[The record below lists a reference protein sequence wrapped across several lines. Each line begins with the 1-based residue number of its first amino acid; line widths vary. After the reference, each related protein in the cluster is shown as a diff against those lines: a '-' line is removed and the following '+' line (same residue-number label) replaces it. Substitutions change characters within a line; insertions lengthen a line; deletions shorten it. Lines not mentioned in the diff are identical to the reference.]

1 MKSTEEL
8 LEELVREKSRHISL
22 LEFKVDVFEEK
33 CKVLED
39 ENKQLKKDKYD
50 LEQEILLYEL
60 GQDVKELEGLL
71 DRLEEAGDSEAT
83 EEVKEIK
90 ATVEKLIQSK
100 SEGLIAVVRANE
112 MMIENIEAE
121 RKRLADLKVKKQ
133 ARIDSIKKYALECMQ
148 AMEVKKIETHL
159 GNMTVR
165 KGTGKVVVD
174 DPTKAMTI
182 YE

>member
-1 MKSTEEL
+1 MST
-8 LEELVREKSRHISL
+8 
-22 LEFKVDVFEEK
+22 
-33 CKVLED
+33 
-39 ENKQLKKDKYD
+39 
-50 LEQEILLYEL
+50 LYEL

-71 DRLEEAGDSEAT
+71 DRLEEAGDNEAT

-121 RKRLADLKVKKQ
+121 RKRLADLKTKKQ

-165 KGTGKVVVD
+165 KGAGKVIVD
-174 DPTKAMTI
+174 DLTKIPEEYRVTKVEIREDRTAIKKAIKDGQEIPGAHLLIEDSLVMPKTKK
-182 YE
+182 E

>member
-1 MKSTEEL
+1 MST
-8 LEELVREKSRHISL
+8 
-22 LEFKVDVFEEK
+22 
-33 CKVLED
+33 
-39 ENKQLKKDKYD
+39 
-50 LEQEILLYEL
+50 LYEL

-71 DRLEEAGDSEAT
+71 DRLEEAGDDEAT

-90 ATVEKLIQSK
+90 ATVEKLIKSK

-121 RKRLADLKVKKQ
+121 RKRLADLKTKKQ

-165 KGTGKVVVD
+165 KGTGKVIID
-174 DPTKAMTI
+174 DLTKIPEEYRVTKIEVREDRTAIKKAIKDGQEIPGAHLLIEDSLVMPKTKK
-182 YE
+182 E

>member
-1 MKSTEEL
+1 MST
-8 LEELVREKSRHISL
+8 
-22 LEFKVDVFEEK
+22 
-33 CKVLED
+33 
-39 ENKQLKKDKYD
+39 
-50 LEQEILLYEL
+50 LYEL

-71 DRLEEAGDSEAT
+71 DRLEEAGDDEAT

-121 RKRLADLKVKKQ
+121 RKRLADLKTKKQ
-133 ARIDSIKKYALECMQ
+133 ARIDSIKKYVLECMQ

-165 KGTGKVVVD
+165 KGTGKVIVD
-174 DPTKAMTI
+174 DLTKIPEEYRVTKVGVREDRTAIKKAIKDGQEIPGAHLLIEDGLVMPKTKK
-182 YE
+182 E

>member
-1 MKSTEEL
+1 MST
-8 LEELVREKSRHISL
+8 
-22 LEFKVDVFEEK
+22 
-33 CKVLED
+33 
-39 ENKQLKKDKYD
+39 
-50 LEQEILLYEL
+50 LYEL
-60 GQDVKELEGLL
+60 GQDIKELESLL

-83 EEVKEIK
+83 GEVKEIK
-90 ATVEKLIQSK
+90 TTVQKLIQAK

-121 RKRLADLKVKKQ
+121 RKRLADLKIRKQ

-174 DPTKAMTI
+174 DFTKIPNEYKITKTEVKEDRTAIKKAIKEGLEIQGARLLFEDSLVMPKTKK
-182 YE
+182 E

>member
-1 MKSTEEL
+1 MST
-8 LEELVREKSRHISL
+8 
-22 LEFKVDVFEEK
+22 
-33 CKVLED
+33 
-39 ENKQLKKDKYD
+39 
-50 LEQEILLYEL
+50 LYEL

-121 RKRLADLKVKKQ
+121 RKRLADLKTKKQ

-148 AMEVKKIETHL
+148 SMEVKKIETHL

-165 KGTGKVVVD
+165 KGAGKVIVD
-174 DPTKAMTI
+174 DLTKIPEEYRVTKVEIREDRTAIQKAIKDGQEIPGAHLLIEDSLVMPKNKK
-182 YE
+182 E

>member
-1 MKSTEEL
+1 MST
-8 LEELVREKSRHISL
+8 
-22 LEFKVDVFEEK
+22 
-33 CKVLED
+33 
-39 ENKQLKKDKYD
+39 
-50 LEQEILLYEL
+50 LYEL

-71 DRLEEAGDSEAT
+71 DRIEESGDSEAT
-83 EEVKEIK
+83 EEVKEEIK
-90 ATVEKLIQSK
+90 ATVQKLIQEK

-121 RKRLADLKVKKQ
+121 RKRLADLKTKKQ

-174 DPTKAMTI
+174 DPTKIPEEYRVTKVEVKEDKTAIKKAIKDGQEIPGAHLLIEDSLVMPKTKK
-182 YE
+182 E

>member
-1 MKSTEEL
+1 MST
-8 LEELVREKSRHISL
+8 
-22 LEFKVDVFEEK
+22 
-33 CKVLED
+33 
-39 ENKQLKKDKYD
+39 
-50 LEQEILLYEL
+50 LYEL
-60 GQDVKELEGLL
+60 GRDIKELESLL

-83 EEVKEIK
+83 EEVKI
-90 ATVEKLIQSK
+90 TVQKLVQSK

-174 DPTKAMTI
+174 DPTKIPEEYRVTKVEVKEDKTAIKKAIKDGQEIPGAHLLFEDSLVMPKTKK
-182 YE
+182 E

>member
-1 MKSTEEL
+1 MST
-8 LEELVREKSRHISL
+8 
-22 LEFKVDVFEEK
+22 
-33 CKVLED
+33 
-39 ENKQLKKDKYD
+39 
-50 LEQEILLYEL
+50 LYEL

-71 DRLEEAGDSEAT
+71 DRLEEAGDDEAT

-90 ATVEKLIQSK
+90 ATVEKLIKSK

-121 RKRLADLKVKKQ
+121 RKRLADLKTKKQ

-165 KGTGKVVVD
+165 KGTGKVIVD
-174 DPTKAMTI
+174 DLTKIPEEYRVTKIEVREDRTAIKKAIKDGQEIPGAHLLIEDSLVMPKTKK
-182 YE
+182 E

>member
-1 MKSTEEL
+1 MST
-8 LEELVREKSRHISL
+8 
-22 LEFKVDVFEEK
+22 
-33 CKVLED
+33 
-39 ENKQLKKDKYD
+39 
-50 LEQEILLYEL
+50 LYEL

-121 RKRLADLKVKKQ
+121 RKRLADLKTKKQ

-148 AMEVKKIETHL
+148 SMEVMKIETHL

-165 KGTGKVVVD
+165 KGAGKVIVD
-174 DPTKAMTI
+174 DLTKIPEEYRVTKVEVREDRTAIKKAIKDGQEIPGAHLLIEDSLVMPKTKK
-182 YE
+182 E

>member
-1 MKSTEEL
+1 MST
-8 LEELVREKSRHISL
+8 
-22 LEFKVDVFEEK
+22 
-33 CKVLED
+33 
-39 ENKQLKKDKYD
+39 
-50 LEQEILLYEL
+50 LYEL

-71 DRLEEAGDSEAT
+71 DRLEEAGDDEAT

-121 RKRLADLKVKKQ
+121 RKRLADLKVRKQ
-133 ARIDSIKKYALECMQ
+133 GRIDSIKKYALECMQ
-148 AMEVKKIETHL
+148 AMKVKKIETHL

-174 DPTKAMTI
+174 DPTKIPEEYRVTKVEVKEDKTAIKKAIKDGQEIPGAHLLFEDSLVMPKTKK
-182 YE
+182 E

>member
-1 MKSTEEL
+1 MST
-8 LEELVREKSRHISL
+8 
-22 LEFKVDVFEEK
+22 
-33 CKVLED
+33 
-39 ENKQLKKDKYD
+39 
-50 LEQEILLYEL
+50 LYEL

-121 RKRLADLKVKKQ
+121 RKRLADLKTKKQ

-148 AMEVKKIETHL
+148 SMEVKKIETHL

-165 KGTGKVVVD
+165 KGAGKVIVD
-174 DPTKAMTI
+174 DLTKIPEEYRVTKVEIREDRTAIKKAIKDGQEIPGAHLLIEDSLVMPKTKK
-182 YE
+182 E

>member
-1 MKSTEEL
+1 MST
-8 LEELVREKSRHISL
+8 
-22 LEFKVDVFEEK
+22 
-33 CKVLED
+33 
-39 ENKQLKKDKYD
+39 
-50 LEQEILLYEL
+50 LYEL

-71 DRLEEAGDSEAT
+71 DRLEEAGDDEAT

-90 ATVEKLIQSK
+90 TTVEKLIQSK

-121 RKRLADLKVKKQ
+121 RKRLADLKTKKQ

-159 GNMTVR
+159 GNMTIR
-165 KGTGKVVVD
+165 KGLGKLIVD
-174 DPTKAMTI
+174 DIDKIPDEYKITKTEVKEDKTAIKKAIKDGQEIPGAHLLIEDSLVMPKTKK
-182 YE
+182 E

>member
-1 MKSTEEL
+1 MST
-8 LEELVREKSRHISL
+8 
-22 LEFKVDVFEEK
+22 
-33 CKVLED
+33 
-39 ENKQLKKDKYD
+39 
-50 LEQEILLYEL
+50 LYEL

-71 DRLEEAGDSEAT
+71 DRLEEAGDDEAT

-121 RKRLADLKVKKQ
+121 RKRLADLKTKKQ

-148 AMEVKKIETHL
+148 AMEV
-159 GNMTVR
+159 R

-174 DPTKAMTI
+174 DLTKIPEEYRVTKVEVREDRTAIKKAIKDGQEIPGAHLLIEDSLVMPKTKK
-182 YE
+182 E

>member
-1 MKSTEEL
+1 MST
-8 LEELVREKSRHISL
+8 
-22 LEFKVDVFEEK
+22 
-33 CKVLED
+33 
-39 ENKQLKKDKYD
+39 
-50 LEQEILLYEL
+50 LYEL

-71 DRLEEAGDSEAT
+71 DRLEEAGDDEAT

-90 ATVEKLIQSK
+90 ETVEKLIQSK

-121 RKRLADLKVKKQ
+121 RKRLSDLKTKKQ

-165 KGTGKVVVD
+165 KGTGKVIVD
-174 DPTKAMTI
+174 DLTKIPEEYRVTKVEVREDRTAIKKAIKDGQEIPGAHPLIEDSLVMPKTKK
-182 YE
+182 E